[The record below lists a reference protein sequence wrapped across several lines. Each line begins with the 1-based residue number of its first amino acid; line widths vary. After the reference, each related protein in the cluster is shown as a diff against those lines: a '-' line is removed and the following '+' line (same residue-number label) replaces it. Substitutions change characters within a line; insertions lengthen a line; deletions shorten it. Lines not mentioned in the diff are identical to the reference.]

1 MAYQS
6 EPVILYHNSISNIHD
21 LNSYIMFL
29 KYAWVDHWFLMVGML
44 LLGFIS
50 GIVLY
55 KSVFN
60 KVVTISNG

>member
-1 MAYQS
+1 
-6 EPVILYHNSISNIHD
+6 
-21 LNSYIMFL
+21 MFL

-44 LLGFIS
+44 MVGFIS

-60 KVVTISNG
+60 KVVTVLNG